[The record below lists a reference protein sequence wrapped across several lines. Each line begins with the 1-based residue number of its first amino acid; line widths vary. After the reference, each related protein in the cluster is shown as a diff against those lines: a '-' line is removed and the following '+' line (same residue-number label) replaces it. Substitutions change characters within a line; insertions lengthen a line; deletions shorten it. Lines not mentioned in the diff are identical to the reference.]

1 MANIFKEKSFPLIST
16 GMFLFS
22 LVLNTAVCRPLYAET
37 VVASTSLTGA
47 IARAAGASE
56 VRIIT
61 PAEAKHPP
69 EYELRP
75 SDLLKLEDATVVVY
89 AGYERMVAKL
99 VEASNS
105 KGLISIQVDTATS
118 PDNLIAQ
125 TRKIAGVLHT
135 EKQQQAWE
143 KGFLEKLSRDKAKL
157 TPFAGRRAVVHLQ
170 AQAFTRWAGL
180 SVVQVISPGEL
191 SPKAITD
198 AIARKPDIV
207 VDILH
212 FPAARVIAENAHCL
226 YVQLINFPG
235 VGETLTLDDVFEYN
249 TAQILSLFA
258 EYHFQSNQ

>member
-1 MANIFKEKSFPLIST
+1 MPMANMFKRKGFPIIST
-16 GMFLFS
+16 GMFFLS
-22 LVLNTAVCRPLYAET
+22 LVLNAAVCTPLHAES

-56 VRIIT
+56 VRILT

-75 SDLLKLEDATVVVY
+75 SDLLKLEGASVVVY

-99 VEASNS
+99 AEVSNS
-105 KGLISIQVDTATS
+105 KGLVSIRIDTMTS

-143 KGFLEKLSRDKAKL
+143 KGFLEKLSREKAKIA
-157 TPFAGRRAVVHLQ
+157 PFAGRRAVVHLQ

-191 SPKAITD
+191 SPKAVAE
-198 AIARKPDIV
+198 AIAKQPDIV

-212 FPAARVIAENAHCL
+212 FPAARVIADNANCR
-226 YVQLINFPG
+226 YAQLINFPS
-235 VGETLTLDDVFEYN
+235 VDKTVTLDDVFEYN
-249 TAQILSLFA
+249 TAQTVKA
-258 EYHFQSNQ
+258 FQEK